1 MNKNS
6 LIVAQNIG
14 YKINENKL
22 FHNISFDIKH
32 GEALHIKG
40 RNGSGKS
47 TLIRIILGITEPV
60 KGTIENKSTK
70 EICYL
75 GHKNA
80 LKTYLTLDDN
90 INLMQLTNC
99 DMLKSYLD
107 ELELNKY
114 RDVTV
119 SNLSFGQQKK
129 LALLRVFLN
138 NSDLII
144 LDEPFVGLDDV
155 AHTAL
160 TSFLNNELD
169 KNKINMFELEFLKLR
184 KKTRSW
190 LGPILVFWLIM
201 LAYPLTVEFLRDK
214 LEIGFF
220 SVLWIAILISM
231 MLATEDIFS
240 EDYNDGSLEQ
250 TLIKNPSFSI
260 IIVTKIFTHWLLI
273 GLPISILSFVFSL
286 GTTEDLSLSLSIL
299 PLAIISSYIF
309 LNLFVL
315 GNALSLNKGSVLGAL
330 VTMPLALPVLIV
342 LGKGLI
348 AIQLDINYQSFI
360 FLLLGSLSIIIVAI
374 PIVVSYVIKAHL
386 E

>member
-22 FHNISFDIKH
+22 FHNISFDINH

-80 LKTYLTLDDN
+80 LKTYLTLEDN

-107 ELELNKY
+107 KLELSKY

-144 LDEPFVGLDDV
+144 LDEPFVGLDDG
-155 AHTAL
+155 AHTVL
-160 TSFLNNELD
+160 TSFLNSELD
-169 KNKINMFELEFLKLR
+169 KNK
-184 KKTRSW
+184 S
-190 LGPILVFWLIM
+190 LVFTSHI
-201 LAYPLTVEFLRDK
+201 PCNINSK
-214 LEIGFF
+214 ILEIP
-220 SVLWIAILISM
+220 
-231 MLATEDIFS
+231 
-240 EDYNDGSLEQ
+240 
-250 TLIKNPSFSI
+250 K
-260 IIVTKIFTHWLLI
+260 
-273 GLPISILSFVFSL
+273 
-286 GTTEDLSLSLSIL
+286 
-299 PLAIISSYIF
+299 
-309 LNLFVL
+309 
-315 GNALSLNKGSVLGAL
+315 
-330 VTMPLALPVLIV
+330 
-342 LGKGLI
+342 
-348 AIQLDINYQSFI
+348 
-360 FLLLGSLSIIIVAI
+360 
-374 PIVVSYVIKAHL
+374 
-386 E
+386 

>member
-32 GEALHIKG
+32 GEALHVKG

-60 KGTIENKSTK
+60 KGTLENKSTK

-107 ELELNKY
+107 KLELNKY

-144 LDEPFVGLDDV
+144 LDEPFVGLDDG
-155 AHTAL
+155 AHTVL

-169 KNKINMFELEFLKLR
+169 KNKSLIFTSHIPCNINSK
-184 KKTRSW
+184 
-190 LGPILVFWLIM
+190 I
-201 LAYPLTVEFLRDK
+201 
-214 LEIGFF
+214 LEIP
-220 SVLWIAILISM
+220 
-231 MLATEDIFS
+231 
-240 EDYNDGSLEQ
+240 
-250 TLIKNPSFSI
+250 K
-260 IIVTKIFTHWLLI
+260 
-273 GLPISILSFVFSL
+273 
-286 GTTEDLSLSLSIL
+286 
-299 PLAIISSYIF
+299 
-309 LNLFVL
+309 
-315 GNALSLNKGSVLGAL
+315 
-330 VTMPLALPVLIV
+330 
-342 LGKGLI
+342 
-348 AIQLDINYQSFI
+348 
-360 FLLLGSLSIIIVAI
+360 
-374 PIVVSYVIKAHL
+374 
-386 E
+386 

>member
-107 ELELNKY
+107 KLELNKY

-144 LDEPFVGLDDV
+144 LDEPFVGLDDGALTV
-155 AHTAL
+155 L

-169 KNKINMFELEFLKLR
+169 KNK
-184 KKTRSW
+184 S
-190 LGPILVFWLIM
+190 LVFTSHI
-201 LAYPLTVEFLRDK
+201 PCNINSK
-214 LEIGFF
+214 ILEIP
-220 SVLWIAILISM
+220 
-231 MLATEDIFS
+231 
-240 EDYNDGSLEQ
+240 
-250 TLIKNPSFSI
+250 K
-260 IIVTKIFTHWLLI
+260 
-273 GLPISILSFVFSL
+273 
-286 GTTEDLSLSLSIL
+286 
-299 PLAIISSYIF
+299 
-309 LNLFVL
+309 
-315 GNALSLNKGSVLGAL
+315 
-330 VTMPLALPVLIV
+330 
-342 LGKGLI
+342 
-348 AIQLDINYQSFI
+348 
-360 FLLLGSLSIIIVAI
+360 
-374 PIVVSYVIKAHL
+374 
-386 E
+386 

>member
-22 FHNISFDIKH
+22 FHNISFVINQ

-60 KGTIENKSTK
+60 KGTLENKSTK

-107 ELELNKY
+107 KLELNKY

-144 LDEPFVGLDDV
+144 LDEPFVGLDDG
-155 AHTAL
+155 AHTVL

-169 KNKINMFELEFLKLR
+169 KNKSVIFTSHIPCNINSK
-184 KKTRSW
+184 
-190 LGPILVFWLIM
+190 I
-201 LAYPLTVEFLRDK
+201 
-214 LEIGFF
+214 LEIP
-220 SVLWIAILISM
+220 
-231 MLATEDIFS
+231 
-240 EDYNDGSLEQ
+240 
-250 TLIKNPSFSI
+250 K
-260 IIVTKIFTHWLLI
+260 
-273 GLPISILSFVFSL
+273 
-286 GTTEDLSLSLSIL
+286 
-299 PLAIISSYIF
+299 
-309 LNLFVL
+309 
-315 GNALSLNKGSVLGAL
+315 
-330 VTMPLALPVLIV
+330 
-342 LGKGLI
+342 
-348 AIQLDINYQSFI
+348 
-360 FLLLGSLSIIIVAI
+360 
-374 PIVVSYVIKAHL
+374 
-386 E
+386 

>member
-1 MNKNS
+1 MNENS

-22 FHNISFDIKH
+22 FHNISFDIKR

-60 KGTIENKSTK
+60 KGTLENKSTK

-107 ELELNKY
+107 KLELNKY

-144 LDEPFVGLDDV
+144 LDEPFVGLDDG
-155 AHTAL
+155 AHTVL
-160 TSFLNNELD
+160 TSFLNSELD
-169 KNKINMFELEFLKLR
+169 KNK
-184 KKTRSW
+184 S
-190 LGPILVFWLIM
+190 LVFTSHI
-201 LAYPLTVEFLRDK
+201 PCNINSK
-214 LEIGFF
+214 ILEIP
-220 SVLWIAILISM
+220 
-231 MLATEDIFS
+231 
-240 EDYNDGSLEQ
+240 
-250 TLIKNPSFSI
+250 K
-260 IIVTKIFTHWLLI
+260 
-273 GLPISILSFVFSL
+273 
-286 GTTEDLSLSLSIL
+286 
-299 PLAIISSYIF
+299 
-309 LNLFVL
+309 
-315 GNALSLNKGSVLGAL
+315 
-330 VTMPLALPVLIV
+330 
-342 LGKGLI
+342 
-348 AIQLDINYQSFI
+348 
-360 FLLLGSLSIIIVAI
+360 
-374 PIVVSYVIKAHL
+374 
-386 E
+386 

>member
-6 LIVAQNIG
+6 LIVAENIG

-22 FHNISFDIKH
+22 FHNISFDIKQ

-60 KGTIENKSTK
+60 KGTLENKSTK
-70 EICYL
+70 EICYI

-107 ELELNKY
+107 KLELNKY

-144 LDEPFVGLDDV
+144 LDEPFVGLDDG
-155 AHTAL
+155 AHTVL

-169 KNKINMFELEFLKLR
+169 KNK
-184 KKTRSW
+184 S
-190 LGPILVFWLIM
+190 LVFTSHI
-201 LAYPLTVEFLRDK
+201 PCNINSKV
-214 LEIGFF
+214 LEIP
-220 SVLWIAILISM
+220 
-231 MLATEDIFS
+231 
-240 EDYNDGSLEQ
+240 
-250 TLIKNPSFSI
+250 K
-260 IIVTKIFTHWLLI
+260 
-273 GLPISILSFVFSL
+273 
-286 GTTEDLSLSLSIL
+286 
-299 PLAIISSYIF
+299 
-309 LNLFVL
+309 
-315 GNALSLNKGSVLGAL
+315 
-330 VTMPLALPVLIV
+330 
-342 LGKGLI
+342 
-348 AIQLDINYQSFI
+348 
-360 FLLLGSLSIIIVAI
+360 
-374 PIVVSYVIKAHL
+374 
-386 E
+386 

>member
-60 KGTIENKSTK
+60 KGTLENKSTK

-90 INLMQLTNC
+90 INLMQLSNC

-107 ELELNKY
+107 KLELNKY

-144 LDEPFVGLDDV
+144 LDEPFVGLDDG
-155 AHTAL
+155 AHTVL

-169 KNKINMFELEFLKLR
+169 KNK
-184 KKTRSW
+184 S
-190 LGPILVFWLIM
+190 LVFTSHI
-201 LAYPLTVEFLRDK
+201 PCNINSKV
-214 LEIGFF
+214 LEIP
-220 SVLWIAILISM
+220 
-231 MLATEDIFS
+231 
-240 EDYNDGSLEQ
+240 
-250 TLIKNPSFSI
+250 K
-260 IIVTKIFTHWLLI
+260 
-273 GLPISILSFVFSL
+273 
-286 GTTEDLSLSLSIL
+286 
-299 PLAIISSYIF
+299 
-309 LNLFVL
+309 
-315 GNALSLNKGSVLGAL
+315 
-330 VTMPLALPVLIV
+330 
-342 LGKGLI
+342 
-348 AIQLDINYQSFI
+348 
-360 FLLLGSLSIIIVAI
+360 
-374 PIVVSYVIKAHL
+374 
-386 E
+386 

>member
-14 YKINENKL
+14 YKINENNL

-60 KGTIENKSTK
+60 KGTLENKSTK

-90 INLMQLTNC
+90 INLMQLANC

-107 ELELNKY
+107 KLELNKY

-144 LDEPFVGLDDV
+144 LDEPFVGLDDG

-169 KNKINMFELEFLKLR
+169 KNK
-184 KKTRSW
+184 S
-190 LGPILVFWLIM
+190 LVFTSHI
-201 LAYPLTVEFLRDK
+201 PCNINSK
-214 LEIGFF
+214 ILEIP
-220 SVLWIAILISM
+220 
-231 MLATEDIFS
+231 
-240 EDYNDGSLEQ
+240 
-250 TLIKNPSFSI
+250 K
-260 IIVTKIFTHWLLI
+260 
-273 GLPISILSFVFSL
+273 
-286 GTTEDLSLSLSIL
+286 
-299 PLAIISSYIF
+299 
-309 LNLFVL
+309 
-315 GNALSLNKGSVLGAL
+315 
-330 VTMPLALPVLIV
+330 
-342 LGKGLI
+342 
-348 AIQLDINYQSFI
+348 
-360 FLLLGSLSIIIVAI
+360 
-374 PIVVSYVIKAHL
+374 
-386 E
+386 

>member
-60 KGTIENKSTK
+60 KGTLENKSTK

-107 ELELNKY
+107 KLELDKY

-144 LDEPFVGLDDV
+144 LDEPFVGLDDG
-155 AHTAL
+155 AHTVL

-169 KNKINMFELEFLKLR
+169 KNK
-184 KKTRSW
+184 S
-190 LGPILVFWLIM
+190 LVFTSHI
-201 LAYPLTVEFLRDK
+201 PCNINSK
-214 LEIGFF
+214 ILEIP
-220 SVLWIAILISM
+220 
-231 MLATEDIFS
+231 
-240 EDYNDGSLEQ
+240 
-250 TLIKNPSFSI
+250 K
-260 IIVTKIFTHWLLI
+260 
-273 GLPISILSFVFSL
+273 
-286 GTTEDLSLSLSIL
+286 
-299 PLAIISSYIF
+299 
-309 LNLFVL
+309 
-315 GNALSLNKGSVLGAL
+315 
-330 VTMPLALPVLIV
+330 
-342 LGKGLI
+342 
-348 AIQLDINYQSFI
+348 
-360 FLLLGSLSIIIVAI
+360 
-374 PIVVSYVIKAHL
+374 
-386 E
+386 

>member
-22 FHNISFDIKH
+22 FHNISFDIKQ

-90 INLMQLTNC
+90 INLMQLGNC

-107 ELELNKY
+107 KLELNKY

-144 LDEPFVGLDDV
+144 LDEPFVGLDDS
-155 AHTAL
+155 AHTVL

-169 KNKINMFELEFLKLR
+169 KNK
-184 KKTRSW
+184 S
-190 LGPILVFWLIM
+190 LVFTSHISCNINS
-201 LAYPLTVEFLRDK
+201 K
-214 LEIGFF
+214 ILEIP
-220 SVLWIAILISM
+220 
-231 MLATEDIFS
+231 
-240 EDYNDGSLEQ
+240 
-250 TLIKNPSFSI
+250 K
-260 IIVTKIFTHWLLI
+260 
-273 GLPISILSFVFSL
+273 
-286 GTTEDLSLSLSIL
+286 
-299 PLAIISSYIF
+299 
-309 LNLFVL
+309 
-315 GNALSLNKGSVLGAL
+315 
-330 VTMPLALPVLIV
+330 
-342 LGKGLI
+342 
-348 AIQLDINYQSFI
+348 
-360 FLLLGSLSIIIVAI
+360 
-374 PIVVSYVIKAHL
+374 
-386 E
+386 

>member
-14 YKINENKL
+14 YKINENNL

-60 KGTIENKSTK
+60 KGTLENKSTK

-107 ELELNKY
+107 KLELNKY

-144 LDEPFVGLDDV
+144 LDEPFVGLDDG
-155 AHTAL
+155 AHTVL

-169 KNKINMFELEFLKLR
+169 Q
-184 KKTRSW
+184 KKS
-190 LGPILVFWLIM
+190 LVFTSHI
-201 LAYPLTVEFLRDK
+201 PCNINSKV
-214 LEIGFF
+214 LEIP
-220 SVLWIAILISM
+220 
-231 MLATEDIFS
+231 
-240 EDYNDGSLEQ
+240 
-250 TLIKNPSFSI
+250 K
-260 IIVTKIFTHWLLI
+260 
-273 GLPISILSFVFSL
+273 
-286 GTTEDLSLSLSIL
+286 
-299 PLAIISSYIF
+299 
-309 LNLFVL
+309 
-315 GNALSLNKGSVLGAL
+315 
-330 VTMPLALPVLIV
+330 
-342 LGKGLI
+342 
-348 AIQLDINYQSFI
+348 
-360 FLLLGSLSIIIVAI
+360 
-374 PIVVSYVIKAHL
+374 
-386 E
+386 

>member
-22 FHNISFDIKH
+22 FHNISFDINR

-90 INLMQLTNC
+90 INLMQLGNC

-107 ELELNKY
+107 KLELNKY

-144 LDEPFVGLDDV
+144 LDEPFVGLDDG
-155 AHTAL
+155 AHTVL
-160 TSFLNNELD
+160 TSFLNNELNN
-169 KNKINMFELEFLKLR
+169 NK
-184 KKTRSW
+184 S
-190 LGPILVFWLIM
+190 LVFTSHI
-201 LAYPLTVEFLRDK
+201 PCNINSK
-214 LEIGFF
+214 ILEIP
-220 SVLWIAILISM
+220 
-231 MLATEDIFS
+231 
-240 EDYNDGSLEQ
+240 
-250 TLIKNPSFSI
+250 K
-260 IIVTKIFTHWLLI
+260 
-273 GLPISILSFVFSL
+273 
-286 GTTEDLSLSLSIL
+286 
-299 PLAIISSYIF
+299 
-309 LNLFVL
+309 
-315 GNALSLNKGSVLGAL
+315 
-330 VTMPLALPVLIV
+330 
-342 LGKGLI
+342 
-348 AIQLDINYQSFI
+348 
-360 FLLLGSLSIIIVAI
+360 
-374 PIVVSYVIKAHL
+374 
-386 E
+386 

>member
-1 MNKNS
+1 MNKNPV
-6 LIVAQNIG
+6 IVAQNIG

-60 KGTIENKSTK
+60 KGTLENKSTK

-107 ELELNKY
+107 KLELNKY

-144 LDEPFVGLDDV
+144 LDEPFVGLDDD
-155 AHTAL
+155 ALSIL
-160 TSFLNNELD
+160 TSFLNNELN
-169 KNKINMFELEFLKLR
+169 KNK
-184 KKTRSW
+184 S
-190 LGPILVFWLIM
+190 LVFTSHI
-201 LAYPLTVEFLRDK
+201 PCNINSK
-214 LEIGFF
+214 ILE
-220 SVLWIAILISM
+220 
-231 MLATEDIFS
+231 
-240 EDYNDGSLEQ
+240 
-250 TLIKNPSFSI
+250 
-260 IIVTKIFTHWLLI
+260 
-273 GLPISILSFVFSL
+273 
-286 GTTEDLSLSLSIL
+286 
-299 PLAIISSYIF
+299 
-309 LNLFVL
+309 
-315 GNALSLNKGSVLGAL
+315 
-330 VTMPLALPVLIV
+330 MP
-342 LGKGLI
+342 K
-348 AIQLDINYQSFI
+348 
-360 FLLLGSLSIIIVAI
+360 
-374 PIVVSYVIKAHL
+374 
-386 E
+386 

>member
-107 ELELNKY
+107 KLELNKY

-144 LDEPFVGLDDV
+144 LDEPFVGLDDG
-155 AHTAL
+155 AHAVL
-160 TSFLNNELD
+160 TSFLNDELNN
-169 KNKINMFELEFLKLR
+169 NK
-184 KKTRSW
+184 S
-190 LGPILVFWLIM
+190 LVFTSHI
-201 LAYPLTVEFLRDK
+201 PCNINSK
-214 LEIGFF
+214 ILEIP
-220 SVLWIAILISM
+220 
-231 MLATEDIFS
+231 
-240 EDYNDGSLEQ
+240 
-250 TLIKNPSFSI
+250 K
-260 IIVTKIFTHWLLI
+260 
-273 GLPISILSFVFSL
+273 
-286 GTTEDLSLSLSIL
+286 
-299 PLAIISSYIF
+299 
-309 LNLFVL
+309 
-315 GNALSLNKGSVLGAL
+315 
-330 VTMPLALPVLIV
+330 
-342 LGKGLI
+342 
-348 AIQLDINYQSFI
+348 
-360 FLLLGSLSIIIVAI
+360 
-374 PIVVSYVIKAHL
+374 
-386 E
+386 

>member
-80 LKTYLTLDDN
+80 LKTYLTLYDN

-107 ELELNKY
+107 KLELNKY

-144 LDEPFVGLDDV
+144 LDEPFVGLDDG
-155 AHTAL
+155 ARTLL

-169 KNKINMFELEFLKLR
+169 KNK
-184 KKTRSW
+184 S
-190 LGPILVFWLIM
+190 LVFTSHI
-201 LAYPLTVEFLRDK
+201 PCNINSK
-214 LEIGFF
+214 ILEIP
-220 SVLWIAILISM
+220 
-231 MLATEDIFS
+231 
-240 EDYNDGSLEQ
+240 
-250 TLIKNPSFSI
+250 K
-260 IIVTKIFTHWLLI
+260 
-273 GLPISILSFVFSL
+273 
-286 GTTEDLSLSLSIL
+286 
-299 PLAIISSYIF
+299 
-309 LNLFVL
+309 
-315 GNALSLNKGSVLGAL
+315 
-330 VTMPLALPVLIV
+330 
-342 LGKGLI
+342 
-348 AIQLDINYQSFI
+348 
-360 FLLLGSLSIIIVAI
+360 
-374 PIVVSYVIKAHL
+374 
-386 E
+386 

>member
-1 MNKNS
+1 MNKNPV
-6 LIVAQNIG
+6 IVAQNIG

-60 KGTIENKSTK
+60 KGTLENKSTK

-90 INLMQLTNC
+90 INLMQLGNSE
-99 DMLKSYLD
+99 MLKSYLD
-107 ELELNKY
+107 KLELNKY

-144 LDEPFVGLDDV
+144 LDEPFVGLDDG
-155 AHTAL
+155 AHTVL

-169 KNKINMFELEFLKLR
+169 KNK
-184 KKTRSW
+184 S
-190 LGPILVFWLIM
+190 LVFTSHI
-201 LAYPLTVEFLRDK
+201 PCNINSK
-214 LEIGFF
+214 ILEIP
-220 SVLWIAILISM
+220 
-231 MLATEDIFS
+231 
-240 EDYNDGSLEQ
+240 
-250 TLIKNPSFSI
+250 K
-260 IIVTKIFTHWLLI
+260 
-273 GLPISILSFVFSL
+273 
-286 GTTEDLSLSLSIL
+286 
-299 PLAIISSYIF
+299 
-309 LNLFVL
+309 
-315 GNALSLNKGSVLGAL
+315 
-330 VTMPLALPVLIV
+330 
-342 LGKGLI
+342 
-348 AIQLDINYQSFI
+348 
-360 FLLLGSLSIIIVAI
+360 
-374 PIVVSYVIKAHL
+374 
-386 E
+386 

>member
-14 YKINENKL
+14 YKINENNL

-60 KGTIENKSTK
+60 KGTLENKSTK

-107 ELELNKY
+107 KLELNKY

-144 LDEPFVGLDDV
+144 LDEPFVGLDDG
-155 AHTAL
+155 AHTVL

-169 KNKINMFELEFLKLR
+169 KNK
-184 KKTRSW
+184 S
-190 LGPILVFWLIM
+190 LVFTSHI
-201 LAYPLTVEFLRDK
+201 PCNINSK
-214 LEIGFF
+214 ILEIP
-220 SVLWIAILISM
+220 
-231 MLATEDIFS
+231 
-240 EDYNDGSLEQ
+240 
-250 TLIKNPSFSI
+250 K
-260 IIVTKIFTHWLLI
+260 
-273 GLPISILSFVFSL
+273 
-286 GTTEDLSLSLSIL
+286 
-299 PLAIISSYIF
+299 
-309 LNLFVL
+309 
-315 GNALSLNKGSVLGAL
+315 
-330 VTMPLALPVLIV
+330 
-342 LGKGLI
+342 
-348 AIQLDINYQSFI
+348 
-360 FLLLGSLSIIIVAI
+360 
-374 PIVVSYVIKAHL
+374 
-386 E
+386 